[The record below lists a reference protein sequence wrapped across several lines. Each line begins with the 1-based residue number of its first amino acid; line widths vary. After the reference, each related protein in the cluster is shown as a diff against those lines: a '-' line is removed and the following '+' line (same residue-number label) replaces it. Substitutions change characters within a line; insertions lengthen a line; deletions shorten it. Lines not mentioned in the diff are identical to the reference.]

1 MKTTLDIPDAL
12 YRRFKM
18 KTAMNGETIRNA
30 TLAFIASYVNGRA
43 VGLDSSGIPQEP
55 TKSEVEPELPA
66 WAGLAAPYIRKNL
79 DGPHDMA
86 SIRRS
91 MAKARTGERR
101 S

>member
-18 KTAMNGETIRNA
+18 KTAMNGETVRNA

-43 VGLDSSGIPQEP
+43 VGLDGNGVPQEP
-55 TKSEVEPELPA
+55 ARNGEEPELPA
-66 WAGLAAPYIRKNL
+66 WAGLAVPYIRKHL

-91 MAKARTGERR
+91 ISQRR
-101 S
+101 KSMRPR

>member
-18 KTAMNGETIRNA
+18 KTAMNGETVRNA
-30 TLAFIASYVNGRA
+30 TLAFITSYVNGRA
-43 VGLDSSGIPQEP
+43 VGLDSNGVPQEP
-55 TKSEVEPELPA
+55 ARSGEEPELPA
-66 WAGLAAPYIRKNL
+66 WAGLAAPYIRKHL

-91 MAKARTGERR
+91 MAKARNGERR

>member
-18 KTAMNGETIRNA
+18 KTAMNGETVRNA

-43 VGLDSSGIPQEP
+43 VGLDSSGIPQERDE
-55 TKSEVEPELPA
+55 KDSDLELPA

-79 DGPHDMA
+79 DGPHDME

-91 MAKARTGERR
+91 ISERR
-101 S
+101 KSMRSR